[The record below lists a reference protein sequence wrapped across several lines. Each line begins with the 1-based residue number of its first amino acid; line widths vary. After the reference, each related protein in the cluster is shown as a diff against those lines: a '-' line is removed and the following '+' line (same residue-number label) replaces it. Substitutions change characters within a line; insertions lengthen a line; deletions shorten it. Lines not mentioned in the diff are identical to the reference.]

1 MNKIDTAVGIVRK
14 TPDKSLAL
22 SEIMNILGV
31 SRANAFVYFTKASKA
46 LSSFD
51 VVDNV
56 LAGRPAVKFNEMG
69 LPKKVTAVQG
79 RATVARARRDKK
91 VADIDAVI
99 ASLKGNPVSPF
110 SGLGA

>member
-1 MNKIDTAVGIVRK
+1 MKKIDTAIGIVRN

-31 SRANAFVYFTKASKA
+31 SRSNAFVYHTKATKA
-46 LSSFD
+46 LASFD
-51 VVDNV
+51 VVDSV
-56 LAGRPAVKFNEMG
+56 LSGRPG
-69 LPKKVTAVQG
+69 IKKATAVQE
-79 RATVARARRDKK
+79 RATGARAKRAKK

-99 ASLKGNPVSPF
+99 ASLKGNPVNPF

>member
-1 MNKIDTAVGIVRK
+1 MKKIDTAIGIVRN

-31 SRANAFVYFTKASKA
+31 SRSNAFVYHTKATKA
-46 LSSFD
+46 LASFD

-56 LAGRPAVKFNEMG
+56 LAGRPG
-69 LPKKVTAVQG
+69 IKKVTAVQE
-79 RATVARARRDKK
+79 RATGARAKRAKK

-99 ASLKGNPVSPF
+99 ASLKGNPVNPF

>member
-14 TPDKSLAL
+14 TPDKALAL

-31 SRANAFVYFTKASKA
+31 TRSNAFVYYTKASKA

-51 VVDNV
+51 AVDNV
-56 LAGRPAVKFNEMG
+56 LAGRPAVK
-69 LPKKVTAVQG
+69 KVSKVTELP
-79 RATVARARRDKK
+79 VARRAKK

-99 ASLKGNPVSPF
+99 ASLKNNPVSPF
-110 SGLGA
+110 SGLGT

>member
-46 LSSFD
+46 LASFD

-56 LAGRPAVKFNEMG
+56 LANRPG
-69 LPKKVTAVQG
+69 IKKVSKVTELP
-79 RATVARARRDKK
+79 VARRAKK

-99 ASLKGNPVSPF
+99 ASLKNNPVSPF

>member
-1 MNKIDTAVGIVRK
+1 MKKIDTAIGIVRN

-31 SRANAFVYFTKASKA
+31 SRANAFVYYTKATKA
-46 LSSFD
+46 LASFD

-56 LAGRPAVKFNEMG
+56 LSGRPG
-69 LPKKVTAVQG
+69 IKKVSKVTELP
-79 RATVARARRDKK
+79 VARRAKK

-99 ASLKGNPVSPF
+99 ASLKGNPVNPF

>member
-1 MNKIDTAVGIVRK
+1 MNKIDTAIGIVRN

-31 SRANAFVYFTKASKA
+31 SRANAFVYFTKATKA

-51 VVDNV
+51 KVEKVMTGKV
-56 LAGRPAVKFNEMG
+56 S
-69 LPKKVTAVQG
+69 KVTE
-79 RATVARARRDKK
+79 TPVARRTKK

>member
-1 MNKIDTAVGIVRK
+1 MKKIDTAIGIVRN
-14 TPDKSLAL
+14 TPDKALAL

-31 SRANAFVYFTKASKA
+31 SRSNAFVYYTKATKA
-46 LSSFD
+46 LTSFD
-51 VVDNV
+51 VVDSV
-56 LAGRPAVKFNEMG
+56 LSGRPGIKKASAVR
-69 LPKKVTAVQG
+69 G

-91 VADIDAVI
+91 TAEIDAVI

>member
-1 MNKIDTAVGIVRK
+1 MKKIDTAIGIVRK

-56 LAGRPAVKFNEMG
+56 LANRPG
-69 LPKKVTAVQG
+69 IKKVSKVTELP
-79 RATVARARRDKK
+79 VARRAKK

-99 ASLKGNPVSPF
+99 ASLKNNPVSPF

>member
-1 MNKIDTAVGIVRK
+1 MKQIDTAIGIVRN

-31 SRANAFVYFTKASKA
+31 SRSNAFVYHTKATKA
-46 LSSFD
+46 LASFD

-56 LAGRPAVKFNEMG
+56 LAGRPG
-69 LPKKVTAVQG
+69 IKKVTAVQE
-79 RATVARARRDKK
+79 RATGARAKRAKK

-99 ASLKGNPVSPF
+99 ASLKGNPVNPF

>member
-1 MNKIDTAVGIVRK
+1 MNKIDTAIGIVRK

-31 SRANAFVYFTKASKA
+31 SRANAFVYYTKATKA
-46 LSSFD
+46 LTSFD
-51 VVDNV
+51 VVDSAM
-56 LAGRPAVKFNEMG
+56 AG
-69 LPKKVTAVQG
+69 VTAVQG

-91 VADIDAVI
+91 TAEIDAVI
-99 ASLKGNPVSPF
+99 ASLKGNPVNPF

>member
-1 MNKIDTAVGIVRK
+1 MNKIDTAIGIVRK

-46 LSSFD
+46 LYSYD
-51 VVDNV
+51 
-56 LAGRPAVKFNEMG
+56 
-69 LPKKVTAVQG
+69 KVEKATGVQV
-79 RATVARARRDKK
+79 RATVARAKRAKK

-99 ASLKGNPVSPF
+99 ASLKGSPVNPF

>member
-56 LAGRPAVKFNEMG
+56 LANRPG
-69 LPKKVTAVQG
+69 IKKVSKVTELP
-79 RATVARARRDKK
+79 VARRAKK

-99 ASLKGNPVSPF
+99 ASLKGNPVNPF

>member
-1 MNKIDTAVGIVRK
+1 MKKIDTAIGIVRN
-14 TPDKSLAL
+14 TPDKALAL

-46 LSSFD
+46 LSSYD

-79 RATVARARRDKK
+79 RATDARAKRAKK

-99 ASLKGNPVSPF
+99 ASLKNNPVSTF
-110 SGLGA
+110 SGLGS

>member
-79 RATVARARRDKK
+79 RATVARARRAKK

-99 ASLKGNPVSPF
+99 ASLKNNPVNPF

>member
-99 ASLKGNPVSPF
+99 ASLKGTAASPF

>member
-46 LSSFD
+46 LASFD

-56 LAGRPAVKFNEMG
+56 LANRPG
-69 LPKKVTAVQG
+69 IKKVSKVTELP
-79 RATVARARRDKK
+79 VARRAKK

-99 ASLKGNPVSPF
+99 ASLKNNPVSPF
-110 SGLGA
+110 SGLGT

>member
-46 LSSFD
+46 LASFD

-56 LAGRPAVKFNEMG
+56 LANRPG
-69 LPKKVTAVQG
+69 IKKVSKVTELP
-79 RATVARARRDKK
+79 VARRAKK

-99 ASLKGNPVSPF
+99 ASLKNNPVSPF
-110 SGLGA
+110 TGLIA

>member
-1 MNKIDTAVGIVRK
+1 MKKIDTAVGIVRN

-31 SRANAFVYFTKASKA
+31 SRSNAFVYYTKATKA
-46 LSSFD
+46 LTSYD
-51 VVDNV
+51 VVDSV
-56 LAGRPAVKFNEMG
+56 LAGRPG
-69 LPKKVTAVQG
+69 IKKVTAVQG
-79 RATVARARRDKK
+79 RATDARAKRAKK

>member
-1 MNKIDTAVGIVRK
+1 MKKIDTAVGIVRN

-31 SRANAFVYFTKASKA
+31 SRSNAFVYYTKATKA
-46 LSSFD
+46 LTSYD
-51 VVDNV
+51 VVDSV
-56 LAGRPAVKFNEMG
+56 LAGRPG
-69 LPKKVTAVQG
+69 IKKVTAVQG
-79 RATVARARRDKK
+79 RATDARAKRAKK

-99 ASLKGNPVSPF
+99 ASLKGNPVNPF